1 MTILQIAVTLG
12 GLAAVAWIVKYFWLY
27 RPPGVAATFV
37 AGVQQ
42 AAIAVKGGYDPDVIT
57 VKRSVPVR
65 LRFTRKESSM
75 CSEMVVFD
83 GIERSA
89 ILPEGKT
96 IDVEFTPTTVG
107 EIPFH
112 CQMNMLRGKVIVT
125 P

>member
-12 GLAAVAWIVKYFWLY
+12 GLAAVSWIVKYFWLY
-27 RPPGVAATFV
+27 RPPGVAATVV

-42 AAIAVKGGYDPDVIT
+42 AAITVKGGYDPDVVT